1 MSHQKTVAA
10 GERAR
15 AKKRRALNRSLS
27 PFELKQAAYGLWIA
41 IFVSAGLPAEY
52 LDGKGHPCVMCGG
65 CDRFAAWNDVA
76 ERGAVHCR
84 NCFTKGAIPKP
95 GDGIAT
101 LQWLLKCDFRSAC
114 QWLANWLE
122 PPWWLRL
129 ETSLGLPASAL
140 VSLRVGWSADDKAT
154 TWPMMDHDGNVV
166 GIRLRCMKTGRK
178 WSVKGGTSGVFLPVG
193 LPKETKRLFI
203 AEGPT
208 DTAAMLSIGFNCIGR
223 PSCNGAVR
231 TTAKLV
237 EQMRPNECV
246 IVADNDSH
254 RAGERGAKSLATAL
268 IVVCPRVRIIFPPTG
283 LNDARDWV
291 ASGATAN
298 DVLSLVQSVGVQSLS
313 LAQGGDQ

>member
-114 QWLANWLE
+114 QWLANWLGLSSSHVSFRPPPLQRTVPLKKPATEIADLKSVSERCHQAME

-223 PSCNGAVR
+223 PSC
-231 TTAKLV
+231 
-237 EQMRPNECV
+237 
-246 IVADNDSH
+246 
-254 RAGERGAKSLATAL
+254 
-268 IVVCPRVRIIFPPTG
+268 
-283 LNDARDWV
+283 
-291 ASGATAN
+291 
-298 DVLSLVQSVGVQSLS
+298 
-313 LAQGGDQ
+313 